1 MRPEAHS
8 PRRRAGFTLLEL
20 LVALAVFA
28 LLAAMAYGGLD
39 EVVRVREHTTDM
51 LERLASVQT
60 AFTFIEADC
69 EQLAP
74 REIRDQFGDLHPA
87 IVANPRNA
95 YPLELTHFGWA
106 NPLSRP
112 RSSMQ
117 RVAYEVKDHELYRV
131 FWHELDRAPQAQPLK
146 SAILDQV
153 DGLDVR
159 FLDVQRQ
166 WHSQWP
172 PVNATSAQSAGLPL
186 AIRVTLEL
194 KDWGR
199 ITRTFNVAGAGNG

>member
-1 MRPEAHS
+1 MRPEVQTSQH
-8 PRRRAGFTLLEL
+8 RAGFTLLEL

-39 EVVRVREHTTDM
+39 QVVTVRAHTTDM
-51 LERLASVQT
+51 LERLGRVQT
-60 AFTFIEADC
+60 AFTYIGADC

-74 REIRDQFGDLHPA
+74 REIRDRFGDLRPA

-95 YPLELTHFGWA
+95 YPLELTRFGWA
-106 NPLSRP
+106 NPLARP

-117 RVAYEVKDHELYRV
+117 RVAYEVEDHKLYRL
-131 FWHELDRAPQAQPLK
+131 FWHELDRAPQSQPLK

-153 DGLDVR
+153 NGLDVR

-186 AIRVTLEL
+186 AIQVTLEL

>member
-1 MRPEAHS
+1 MPPDSHS
-8 PRRRAGFTLLEL
+8 LRRQAGFTLLEL

-28 LLAAMAYGGLD
+28 LLAAMAYGGLN
-39 EVVRVREHTTDM
+39 EVVTVREHTTDM
-51 LERLASVQT
+51 LDRLGSVQT
-60 AFTFIEADC
+60 AFMYLEADC

-74 REIRDQFGDLHPA
+74 REVRDQFGDLRPA

-117 RVAYEVKDHELYRV
+117 RVAYEVSDHKLYRI

-146 SAILDQV
+146 SAILDNV
-153 DGLDVR
+153 DSLDVR
-159 FLDVQRQ
+159 FLDVHRR

-172 PVNATSAQSAGLPL
+172 PVNAASAQAAGLPL
-186 AIRVTLEL
+186 AIQVTLEL